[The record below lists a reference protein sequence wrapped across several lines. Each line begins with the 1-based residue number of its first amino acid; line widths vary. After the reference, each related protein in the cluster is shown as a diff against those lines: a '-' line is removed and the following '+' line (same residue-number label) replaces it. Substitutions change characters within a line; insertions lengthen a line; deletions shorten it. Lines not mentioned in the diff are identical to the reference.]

1 MELIDFSLNEK
12 IAVITLKNG
21 KVNAI
26 SPQVITEINSALD
39 QAEAA
44 GAIVI
49 LTGREGMFSGGYDLK
64 VMKDS
69 SDSAVSLVTAG
80 STLARRML
88 SFPFPIIAA
97 CTGHAIAKGAFLLLS
112 CDIRIG
118 STGAYKIGLN
128 EVAIGMTMHQA
139 GIELARNRVPINYL
153 TRSVINAELFNPET
167 AVMAGFLD
175 MAVEQEQVMA
185 TAIATANQLLAL
197 NMTAHHGT
205 KLKERK
211 EILNALDS
219 AIELDST
226 ITLNL

>member
-153 TRSVINAELFNPET
+153 TRSVINAELLNPET

-197 NMTAHHGT
+197 NMTAYHGT

-211 EILNALDS
+211 EI
-219 AIELDST
+219 
-226 ITLNL
+226 

>member
-1 MELIDFSLNEK
+1 MELIDFTINEK

-26 SPQVITEINSALD
+26 SPQVITEINSALN
-39 QAEAA
+39 QAQTA
-44 GAIVI
+44 GAVVI
-49 LTGREGMFSGGYDLK
+49 LTGQAGIFSGGYDLK
-64 VMKDS
+64 TMKES

-88 SFPFPIIAA
+88 SYPFPIIGA

-112 CDIRIG
+112 CDVRIG
-118 STGAYKIGLN
+118 SIGPFKIGLN

-153 TRSVINAELFNPET
+153 TRSVINAELFSPET
-167 AVMAGFLD
+167 AVIAGFLD
-175 MAVEQEQVMA
+175 TVVEPERLMETAMAM
-185 TAIATANQLLAL
+185 ANQMLTL
-197 NMTAHHGT
+197 NMTAHQGT

-211 EILNALDS
+211 ELLSALDDAIEIDS
-219 AIELDST
+219 AIT
-226 ITLNL
+226 INL